1 MIDEGVRQA
10 REVVLPQIKQIDP
23 AFKGIIALTDRQ
35 ARKMVWI
42 TFWESEEA
50 MGASEEVV
58 NRLSQQT
65 VDVAGGMVAG
75 VQSYEVG
82 LFELES

>member
-1 MIDEGVRQA
+1 
-10 REVVLPQIKQIDP
+10 
-23 AFKGIIALTDRQ
+23 
-35 ARKMVWI
+35 MVWI

-50 MGASEEVV
+50 MGASEEAA

-75 VQSYEVG
+75 VESYEVG